1 MDMYRLTVTAYGVRR
16 TVDLGLWEMRI
27 AVQEARQDG
36 LDVVCVLLPPDEELM
51 PGVLVEPDDLTMN

>member
-1 MDMYRLTVTAYGVRR
+1 MYRVTVVSLGVRR
-16 TVDLGLWEMRI
+16 TMDLALWEMRS